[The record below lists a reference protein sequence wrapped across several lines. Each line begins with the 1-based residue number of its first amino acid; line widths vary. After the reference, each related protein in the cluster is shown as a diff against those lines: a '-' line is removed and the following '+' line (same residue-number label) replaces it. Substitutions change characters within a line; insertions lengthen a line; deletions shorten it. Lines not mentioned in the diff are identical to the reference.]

1 MEMKAIREVS
11 FESNPRFVK
20 FTIPWNAAQK
30 SKEWVSVAT
39 FPIPHE
45 AKSRSRKNG
54 NMSRWFKSKCHRN
67 HITVMTRTYCHVGNC
82 LSSYCK
88 NPLQPYSSNNPYV
101 NANKHNTPMFNPPIM
116 PNTRHGTAIVTMDFQ
131 VEMPVMVYSVWRLK
145 TAIVIS
151 APMIGPRPVDSG
163 NT

>member
-54 NMSRWFKSKCHRN
+54 NMLRWFKSKCHRN
-67 HITVMTRTYCHVGNC
+67 HITVMIRTYCHTGSF

-88 NPLQPYSSNNPYV
+88 NPRQPYSSNSPYV
-101 NANKHNTPMFNPPIM
+101 NANKHNLPISNPPIM
-116 PNTRHGTAIVTMDFQ
+116 PKTRHGITMVTMDFQ
-131 VEMPVMVYSVWRLK
+131 TDLPVMVYAVLRLK
-145 TAIVIS
+145 MVIATS
-151 APMIGPRPVDSG
+151 APTIGPRPEKSWKA
-163 NT
+163 